1 MTIIKISKNQS
12 NQTLKEFLIK
22 TIGDQ
27 FSSSKISKS
36 IDDGNVKVNNKKE
49 KWNYL
54 LKDNDEI
61 KIYLKIK
68 KEDDSFL
75 KAKNELKVV
84 YEDNNVIV
92 VNKPRGLVCQKD
104 ANEKFDTLNNRI
116 KKYLFLKNDPS
127 FKDAH
132 LCHRL
137 DKYTFG
143 ICIAGKNIET
153 IQYLNKIWNSDNVN
167 KYYKCLALGYFEKK
181 SDKLV
186 SYIMFNEQKQAMEID
201 KNNVYNKKIITNY
214 KVLKQYKDYAELEV
228 KIDTGKKHQIR
239 VHLAS
244 INHPILGDSKYN
256 KINNFNYKFPCL
268 ASYKIVFNIKDK
280 KYKYLND
287 LKLELEEAKF
297 K

>member
-36 IDDGNVKVNNKKE
+36 IDDGNIKVNNKKE

-68 KEDDSFL
+68 KEDNSFL